1 MMHLEII
8 SDYYDIMTVAFFKD
22 GELLT
27 IVSDDAYNMMIF
39 LEEIVTEWW

>member
-8 SDYYDIMTVAFFKD
+8 SDYYDIMTVAFFMD

-27 IVSDDAYNMMIF
+27 IISDDAYNMMIF